1 MTSSLLYCGDTDLNG
16 AASYLAGLMASWG
29 WFFEYVPSHQKMTTE
44 QIMRPRSLLILSDY
58 PAAQFPADCQ
68 QLALQ
73 QIEQGGG
80 LLMIGGWESFHG
92 YGGNWD
98 ETPLGAALPVVI
110 ESQDDRMNFAQ
121 SAWLS
126 PAREHPVTRQL
137 PWLAQPPAIGGMNRV
152 TAKPGAQTLLKAHS
166 FAVQANGTSPAPD
179 QTWTFTPAQTF
190 PALVVGERG
199 LGRTAAFLSD
209 VAPHWVGG
217 FVDWG
222 MPRVTGQATNGQAI
236 EVGSDYAQFW
246 KQLLEWTGRFDPSSR

>member
-29 WFFEYVPSHQKMTTE
+29 WSFEYLPSHHKMTTE
-44 QIMRPRSLLILSDY
+44 HLARPRSLLILSDY

-73 QIEQGGG
+73 QLEQGGG

-152 TAKPGAQTLLKAHS
+152 TAKPGAQTLLNAHS

-209 VAPHWVGG
+209 VA
-217 FVDWG
+217 
-222 MPRVTGQATNGQAI
+222 T
-236 EVGSDYAQFW
+236 
-246 KQLLEWTGRFDPSSR
+246 KQVNSISKKPDI